1 MPEVALGI
9 DYGSKRIGLAMG
21 QTMTQTARPL
31 QVLTNNKGTMEQLLS
46 IIKEWRITQLIIGL
60 PLDMD
65 GEEQEI
71 TRQTRNFANK
81 LQHQSQLP
89 VTFVDERLTSYE
101 AERQFQHMRA
111 TQQAKAKDKRQ
122 MDAVAAQIIL
132 QSWLDQQ

>member
-1 MPEVALGI
+1 MPEVALGV
-9 DYGSKRIGLAMG
+9 DFGSKRIGLAIG

-31 QVLTNNKGTMEQLLS
+31 QVLNNDKSALDALMS
-46 IIKEWRITQLIIGL
+46 IIQEWRVTQLVMGL
-60 PLDMD
+60 PLNME

-81 LQHQSQLP
+81 LHHLSQLP

-101 AERQFQHMRA
+101 AERQFQQMRA
-111 TQQAKAKDKRQ
+111 NQQAKAKGKQ
-122 MDAVAAQIIL
+122 QIDAMAAQIIL